1 MKKTQYKARDIKNS
15 TLGFIVG
22 DALGTPVEFTQR
34 DILEKNPVVGFRDGG
49 RPDIP
54 LGAWSDDTSTILCL
68 METIVQ
74 KGLDF
79 DLYSQKLCEWMY
91 NNYYTPFGK
100 TFGVG
105 RATSLSIYKLKKG
118 ISYLDSGEKGE
129 RSNGNGSLMRI
140 LPLVFCLYDVEDKY
154 EIIKTCSAI
163 THAHDISVI
172 ACQIFVEYF
181 HCLAETCDKV
191 KAYKE
196 MQRKIKKKVKS
207 DYICAFDRILNQNIY
222 EIDDKFLS
230 GEGYVVNTLEI
241 ALFSFINGNDY
252 KDCVL
257 KAINFGND
265 TDTNGALTGALAGY
279 YYGNIPEEWI
289 KKIIKVNEIIEIINL
304 FTNKECMNE

>member
-1 MKKTQYKARDIKNS
+1 MNNNFKNKIINS
-15 TLGFIVG
+15 ILGFVVA

-34 DILEKNPVVGFRDGG
+34 DILEKNPIVDFREGG

-68 METIVQ
+68 METIIEN
-74 KGLDF
+74 GLDF
-79 DLYSQKLCEWMY
+79 DLYGQKLCDWMY
-91 NNYYTPFGK
+91 KSCYTPFGK

-105 RATSLSIYKLKKG
+105 RATSLSVYKLKKG
-118 ISYLDSGEKGE
+118 ISYLESGEKGI

-140 LPLVFCLYDVEDKY
+140 LPLVFCLYDCDDKY
-154 EIIKTCSAI
+154 EIVKTCSAI

-181 HCLAETCDKV
+181 HCLIDIGDKI
-191 KAYKE
+191 KAYE
-196 MQRKIKKKVKS
+196 VMQSIIKSKVKS
-207 DYICAFDRILNQNIY
+207 EHIDVFDRILNQNIY

-230 GEGYVVNTLEI
+230 GEGYVVSTLEVV
-241 ALFSFINGNDY
+241 LYSFINGQSY

-279 YYGNIPEEWI
+279 YYGKIPEDWI
-289 KKIIKVNEIIEIINL
+289 KRIMKFDEVFHIVDAFSDIN
-304 FTNKECMNE
+304 F